1 MNWGFLNN
9 FMTSVLTSLY
19 NFLDNFIKN
28 DNITYGLAIILFTII
43 VRVILFPLSLNGQKS
58 IMKTTKIQPE
68 LKKLQEKYKNDSQK
82 LQQETM
88 ELYKK
93 NGINPLGGC
102 IPTLLQMPFMLAM
115 FAAFRNLKLL
125 DDVGFLFVKSLNGIT
140 KDNYMDFTY
149 YILPILTIITQ
160 YIMTKSS
167 AKMNPQP
174 QKDPKTGRVEGGM
187 DPAVMNM
194 AFTGIIGFLSFTTNQ
209 SFVLYYFVSNLLYTA
224 QNYVIKWIV
233 DKEELK
239 KKKIV

>member
-1 MNWGFLNN
+1 MDFLNK

-58 IMKTTKIQPE
+58 MMKTTKIQPE
-68 LKKLQEKYKNDSQK
+68 LKKIQDKYKNDSQK

-93 NGINPLGGC
+93 HGINPLGGC
-102 IPTLLQMPFMLAM
+102 IPMLLQMPFMIAM
-115 FAAFRNLKLL
+115 FAAFRNLQLL
-125 DDVGFLFVKSLNGIT
+125 DNVGFLFVKSLNGTTIN
-140 KDNYMDFTY
+140 NYIDFTY
-149 YILPILTIITQ
+149 YILPILTILTQ
-160 YIMTKSS
+160 YMMTKSTAQMS
-167 AKMNPQP
+167 PQP
-174 QKDPKTGRVEGGM
+174 QKNPQTGKVEGGM
-187 DPAVMNM
+187 DPKVMNM
-194 AFTGIIGFLSFTTNQ
+194 VFTVFIGYLSFTTNQ

-239 KKKIV
+239 KKK